1 MKNIPSTLNEYA
13 TIRCENL
20 SEIRIDDLSHISQ
33 KVTDCTIRLAGAQ
46 CNVSSSKIY
55 LTVYKKDIQEDLTL
69 IDLPGNSVRYWLQA
83 FQYHYLGITRNP
95 VGDQSKDIYQ
105 QIVRLINHY
114 IEPDTAIVLHVI
126 PSSVDFTT
134 SESIQLAKKYDL
146 TCKSFTYSFS
156 FMTKRLFSQ
165 VDVN

>member
-1 MKNIPSTLNEYA
+1 MLEALSGIQLPRAQNICTRCPLELRMKNIPSTLNEYA

-69 IDLPGNSVRYWLQA
+69 IDLPGNSVRY
-83 FQYHYLGITRNP
+83 
-95 VGDQSKDIYQ
+95 
-105 QIVRLINHY
+105 
-114 IEPDTAIVLHVI
+114 
-126 PSSVDFTT
+126 
-134 SESIQLAKKYDL
+134 
-146 TCKSFTYSFS
+146 
-156 FMTKRLFSQ
+156 
-165 VDVN
+165 